1 MVFWRMSLREMQ
13 SRPVRTILTLLSV
26 IFGTSAVVSVSLTT
40 ATIRKAQTAM
50 FSTLTGRT
58 DLEITPEG
66 GATFDESVL
75 KSVRSVPG
83 VRFAVPSVFRSTVL
97 FAGDRKAKTQIL
109 GIDVSI
115 DEQIRS
121 YDLVQGKMV
130 VEGNDIV
137 LDDRFAKSMNVRI
150 DDTVKLMTRSGLKEW
165 KVTGLIRPQGG
176 SALAQGGI
184 LIAPLRAVQSVF
196 RAKGKLDKLEILL
209 EEDAE
214 QEAVQ
219 VALAKS
225 VPTGLRVKRPA
236 QDNQVADQAIN
247 ATEQGLRLATA
258 FALLIAVFII
268 FNTFQMV
275 VGERRRQLGVLRA
288 IGATR
293 KQISTFVLNEALLLG
308 SVGTLVGVAF
318 GIGGAFLLTR
328 ATSQVLQS
336 DMPDPQL
343 SLIPFLIA
351 AFFGIGIA
359 WLGAFM
365 PARRAGR
372 LAPSEA
378 MQVVVSS
385 ELETSRYRLPALGLL
400 MVFIGTM
407 LHVGCI
413 TGTLSMKWSIPG
425 SILAMMGIVFL
436 LPLMVAPTSRL
447 VRWLISPFLG
457 VEALLAHRQLLR
469 HRSRTSLTTGVLFI
483 AISTGLGLACTI
495 IDNVR
500 DVDLWCSRALIGDF
514 FVRASMPDLSTGK
527 SADLPDDVGQELMKI
542 PGIRSLDSLR
552 FVNARSGDNSIIVV
566 IRDFSDTEKISFDIL
581 QGDAN
586 SMIPGLKRGEVIVG
600 SVLSERANIKLGD
613 SLPLDTLAGKK
624 DFVVAGIVND
634 YIAGGLTIY
643 MQREIAEQ
651 VFQIEG
657 EDAFIVYSEPGR
669 QLEVEEAV
677 SRLCEE
683 HGLLLQSNAELVEL
697 IRSMS
702 RGVNGGLWG
711 LLALGSAIASF
722 GLINTLSMNII
733 EQTREIGLLRVVAM
747 TRNQIRRMVFAQAL
761 LLSLVGFVPGAC
773 MGILVA
779 YLINL
784 STYTATGHVIE
795 FVFRPGLATAS
806 FAIALAMALAASLI
820 PAERAA
826 RVSLASALRYE

>member
-13 SRPVRTILTLLSV
+13 SRPVRTVLTLLSV

-40 ATIRKAQTAM
+40 ATIRKAQSAM

-58 DLEITPEG
+58 DLELIGEG
-66 GATFDESVL
+66 GAVFDESVL
-75 KSVRSVPG
+75 KDVRQVDG
-83 VRFAVPSVFRSTVL
+83 VRAVVPSVFRSTVL
-97 FAGDRKAKTQIL
+97 FSGERKAKTQVL
-109 GIDVSI
+109 GIDPSI
-115 DEQIRS
+115 DEQIRT
-121 YDLVQGKMV
+121 YELIDGKMI
-130 VEGNDIV
+130 VEGNTIA
-137 LDDRFAKSMNVRI
+137 LDERFAKSMNVRVG
-150 DDTVKLMTRSGLKEW
+150 DTVKLMTRLGLKEW
-165 KVTGLIRPQGG
+165 SVAGLIRPQGG

-184 LIAPLRAVQSVF
+184 VIAPLRAVQNAF
-196 RAKGKLDKLEILL
+196 RAKGKLDKIEVLV
-209 EEDAE
+209 EESQDRDAIQKKIAE
-214 QEAVQ
+214 T
-219 VALAKS
+219 
-225 VPTGLRVKRPA
+225 VPAGLRVKPPA
-236 QDNQVADQAIN
+236 QDNQVADQATN
-247 ATEQGLRLATA
+247 AAEQGLRLATA

-275 VGERRRQLGVLRA
+275 VGERRRQIGVLRA

-293 KQISTFVLNEALLLG
+293 QQIATFVLNEAILLG
-308 SVGTLVGVAF
+308 TVGTILGVAL
-318 GIGGAFLLTR
+318 GTGGAFLLTR
-328 ATSQVLQS
+328 SISQVLQS

-343 SLIPFLIA
+343 SLMPVVIA

-359 WLGAFM
+359 WMGAFL

-372 LAPSEA
+372 LSPAEA

-385 ELETSRYRLPALGLL
+385 EMKTSRYRLPAVGAA
-400 MVFIGTM
+400 MVATGTL
-407 LHVGCI
+407 LHVGCL
-413 TGTLSMKWSIPG
+413 TGVLSAKWSIPG
-425 SILAMMGIVFL
+425 SIIAMLGVVFL
-436 LPLMVAPTSRL
+436 LPLIVAPTSRV

-469 HRSRTSLTTGVLFI
+469 HRSRTSLTTGVLFV

-500 DVDLWCSRALIGDF
+500 DIDLWMSRAILGDF

-527 SADLPDDVGQELMKI
+527 SADLPEEVGMELSKI
-542 PGIRSLDSLR
+542 EGIRSLDALR
-552 FVNARSGDNSIIVV
+552 FVNARSGDNSLIVV
-566 IRDFSDTEKISFDIL
+566 VRDFSDVEKISFDIL
-581 QGDAN
+581 EGDDK
-586 SMIPGLKRGEVIVG
+586 SILDGLKRGEVIVG
-600 SVLSERANIKLGD
+600 SVFSERANLRLGD
-613 SLPLDTLAGKK
+613 TMPLETLAGTK
-624 DFVVAGIVND
+624 DFRIAGIVND

-643 MQREIAEQ
+643 MQRETAEQ
-651 VFQIEG
+651 VFQIDG
-657 EDAFIVYSEPGR
+657 EDAFIVFAQPGR
-669 QLEVEEAV
+669 MAEVEAAV
-677 SRLCEE
+677 STVCEK

-747 TRNQIRRMVFAQAL
+747 TRNQIRRMIFAQAL
-761 LLSLVGFVPGAC
+761 LLSLVGFVPGTA

-784 STYTATGHVIE
+784 STYTATGHRIE

-806 FAIALAMALAASLI
+806 FVVALAMALAASLI
-820 PAERAA
+820 PAERAS
-826 RVSLASALRYE
+826 RIRLASALRYE